1 MSKQYC
7 NFSVVIISYLNLINA
22 ASISLHPLISSTYK
36 PSILL
41 LPPGFESPKAPH
53 QPMLYPYAVSSAS
66 LASRPTSRTLQA
78 STTAGWIPLAA
89 KDLPLIPTTPTLN
102 SYSVPVLEDRISH
115 DERQYSSPLNNDG
128 PVFESIVYG
137 TWKPDPPLQP
147 VKILNDT
154 KQQQKQH
161 NGGSI
166 NINASGLVVDGNV
179 YNKTINRQHGGFIG
193 HIQQKPTKVDRQSLQ
208 KYKNE
213 KLSTTS
219 SSLEHK
225 SKEST
230 EMSSEQKLQRK
241 LKKQGRQKIRP
252 ISSTTEQ
259 TFIERNP
266 NREEAT
272 TTTTAMTQKENI
284 QYQPTVVIK
293 VNSTDPKLMEV
304 VKQINESIEI
314 KYNHKQTSTHS
325 IDMMTTTSVNNND
338 RKDDHI
344 DDSNEELGVLKTQFA
359 TKSTEFMST
368 EPQFNYEDDTDDV
381 AEILENISATRRSWP
396 TDFMDESLD
405 TTETT
410 NQQTNQTNEMNY
422 SAIDGNESDPSEI
435 PFSLSALNIPP
446 SLWPKLP
453 GNITKLGKPYQTQ
466 SSAEEPAL
474 CVPITVREQNMINS
488 KELVY
493 IERVFCFPMPP
504 STTTSENS
512 SITGST
518 TTLRSATKA
527 KVQNY
532 NDFIDST
539 LRVTNISNSNFK
551 SQLYLVTFI
560 LTIYFKFIV

>member
-7 NFSVVIISYLNLINA
+7 NFGVIIISYLNLINA
-22 ASISLHPLISSTYK
+22 ASIPLHSLISSTYK

-41 LPPGFESPKAPH
+41 LPPGFESQKAPR

-66 LASRPTSRTLQA
+66 LASRPTSRTLQS
-78 STTAGWIPLAA
+78 STTVGWIPLAA

-102 SYSVPVLEDRISH
+102 SYPVPVLEDRISH
-115 DERQYSSPLNNDG
+115 DEPEYSSPSNNDG

-147 VKILNDT
+147 VEILNGT
-154 KQQQKQH
+154 KQQQQH
-161 NGGSI
+161 NSGTI
-166 NINASGLVVDGNV
+166 DINASGLVVNGKV

-193 HIQQKPTKVDRQSLQ
+193 HIQQKPTKADRQNLQ
-208 KYKNE
+208 KYKHE

-259 TFIERNP
+259 TSIERNP
-266 NREEAT
+266 NREEEA
-272 TTTTAMTQKENI
+272 TTTTAMTTKENI

-314 KYNHKQTSTHS
+314 KYNHKQTSPHS
-325 IDMMTTTSVNNND
+325 NDMMTTASANNND

-344 DDSNEELGVLKTQFA
+344 DDYNEELGVLKTQTA

-368 EPQFNYEDDTDDV
+368 EPQFYYEDDDV

-405 TTETT
+405 TTEST
-410 NQQTNQTNEMNY
+410 NQQTNLTNEVDY
-422 SAIDGNESDPSEI
+422 SAIDGIETDPSEI
-435 PFSLSALNIPP
+435 PLALSALNIPP

-453 GNITKLGKPYQTQ
+453 GNITKLGKPYETQ

-512 SITGST
+512 LRSTITDST

-539 LRVTNISNSNFK
+539 LRVTNISSSNFK
-551 SQLYLVTFI
+551 GQLYLVTFI
-560 LTIYFKFIV
+560 LAVYFKFIV